1 MLNHSRRLTLVH
13 LWIKLHPGRW
23 HLLFHKMWGLEL
35 GPRQMLSRIQHG
47 LRLMMFRILIQP
59 MLPFPRRLDSL
70 AVRRV
75 SPRSALIRTLR
86 SSVKPPLSCRLDRHR
101 QVTLYSESG
110 CRTGLSSRGTSCVL
124 RRRFRCHRHSK
135 ELLAW
140 TDLRLL
146 HLFQITK
153 CESRLCR
160 RLRPST
166 NPWSEMLLICVLSC
180 VLFGTVSACAAL
192 NEV

>member
-1 MLNHSRRLTLVH
+1 
-13 LWIKLHPGRW
+13 
-23 HLLFHKMWGLEL
+23 
-35 GPRQMLSRIQHG
+35 MLSRIQHG
-47 LRLMMFRILIQP
+47 LRLMLCRILLQP
-59 MLPFPRRLDSL
+59 MLPFPRRLTSL

-75 SPRSALIRTLR
+75 SPRSALIRTLG

-110 CRTGLSSRGTSCVL
+110 CRTGLSSRGTSCIL
-124 RRRFRCHRHSK
+124 HRRFRCHSHSK
-135 ELLAW
+135 EPLAW

-153 CESRLCR
+153 CDRRFCG

-166 NPWSEMLLICVLSC
+166 NPWSEMLLICVLRC
-180 VLFGTVSACAAL
+180 VLLGTVSACDAL
-192 NEV
+192 NET